1 MDDLVV
7 FENSQGKTVVLSN
20 PQNTQYWEL
29 LGRYGFTAPEVDIH
43 TQQYASG
50 KTIYLGKTIQPRI
63 CGMNMIVRGSSS
75 AERDKVFFDM
85 LDVLLDADG
94 DGEGKL
100 ILKRFD
106 GVKVQLNCVYSSGMR
121 IVEEYKKFHR
131 FTLEF
136 YAADPWFYFEQV
148 YPITG
153 MSASASVYNPFS
165 ENLYPE
171 IYFDK
176 SPGNNLYPYV
186 YIRNETTSKSI
197 PFEYITLNGHP
208 VVYTDINIYT
218 APKERGIFGT
228 KEYYDANLDLI
239 TIHNA
244 TIPELIINTSNLN
257 FPIVSGVNAVSWVY
271 LQNYTNAYL
280 KIKKPFAGA

>member
-106 GVKVQLNCVYSSGMR
+106 GVKVNLYCVYSSGMR

-153 MSASASVYNPFS
+153 KSSLMNVYNPFS

-171 IYFDK
+171 IYFDE
-176 SPGNNLYPYV
+176 SPASSSYSNIML
-186 YIRNETTSKSI
+186 RNWTASKAI
-197 PFEYITLNGHP
+197 PFEYLTLNNHP
-208 VVYTDINIYT
+208 VEYSDIRIYT
-218 APKERGIFGT
+218 AVNERGIFGT
-228 KEYYDANLDLI
+228 KEYYDANLDQV

-244 TIPELIINTSNLN
+244 TITELVIGIDRLN
-257 FPIVSGVNAVSWVY
+257 FYIIPGVNEVSWVNFE
-271 LQNYTNAYL
+271 NYTNAYL
-280 KIKKPFAGA
+280 KIKKPYAGA